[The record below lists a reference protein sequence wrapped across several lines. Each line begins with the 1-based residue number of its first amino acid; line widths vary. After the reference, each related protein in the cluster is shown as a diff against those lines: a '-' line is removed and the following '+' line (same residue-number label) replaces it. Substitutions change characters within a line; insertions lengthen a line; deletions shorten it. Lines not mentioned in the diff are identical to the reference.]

1 MVSTSNSV
9 SNHSLD
15 GQAIA
20 RIVGFTCII
29 GFIVDMTAL
38 TFPLGSGAAWRV
50 GLLQQMGDRSIVFLI
65 GLALLLYSAWENRGL
80 RKPLAY
86 IGLAAGAVFLLF
98 GVLVIRDSFVL
109 QSQAVENIGTQAS
122 QLQTQVE
129 QGRSNPEIAG
139 NVTPED
145 FEEAARQINSRAED
159 LKQNAKTSITK
170 TGIASV
176 SNLFIVG
183 VSLLSLGKVGIGP
196 GTGVGATV
204 QPSRKQRRKAS

>member
-1 MVSTSNSV
+1 MASASSPFSNS
-9 SNHSLD
+9 SFD

-20 RIVGFTCII
+20 RIVGITCII

-38 TFPLGSGAAWRV
+38 TFPMGSGAAWRV

-98 GVLVIRDSFVL
+98 GILVIRDSFVL
-109 QSQAVENIGTQAS
+109 QSQAVDNIGNQAS

-129 QGRSNPEIAG
+129 ESRSNPEIAA
-139 NVTPED
+139 NVAPED

-183 VSLLSLGKVGIGP
+183 IGLLSLGKVGIGR
-196 GTGVGATV
+196 GSGVGASA
-204 QPSRKQRRKAS
+204 QPSRKQRRRAS